1 MEIEKLLVFSY
12 EQKCSDLHI
21 TVGSTPMVRLNG
33 ELKKVGTYLLTPTN
47 TLEMAKGIT
56 TTEQLEMFSKLGE
69 IDFSYEMEGLCRFRV
84 NLFRQKG
91 AVAIVCRV
99 INAKPPSLQ
108 DLDTP
113 DVIRKFAHQHQG
125 LLLVTGP
132 TGSGKSTTLAALID
146 YINEQMNKH
155 IITLEDPIEYIHQH
169 KNSLVN
175 QREIGQDSLSFAA
188 GLRASLR
195 QDPDVILVGEMRDLE
210 TIQIAVTAAETGHLV
225 LATLHTTSAP
235 QTIDRIIDVFPG
247 DQQQQIRVQLASV
260 LLGVVS
266 QRLLPT
272 ADQSSRVAVQ
282 EILVNTSGVANLI
295 RSDKNHQI
303 KSMIETGRNVGMQTM
318 EMDANKLVREGR
330 ISREIAT
337 ENVPGWEMK

>member
-1 MEIEKLLVFSY
+1 LDIEKLLVFSY
-12 EQKCSDLHI
+12 DQKCSDLHI

-33 ELKKVGTYLLTPTN
+33 ELKKVGTYLLTPSD
-47 TLEMAKGIT
+47 TLEMAKAIT
-56 TTEQLEMFSKLGE
+56 TTEQLECFTEQGE
-69 IDFSYEMEGLCRFRV
+69 IDFSYEMKELCRFRV

-99 INAKPPSLQ
+99 INAKPPSL
-108 DLDTP
+108 LELNTP

-175 QREIGQDSLSFAA
+175 QREIGQDSFSFAA

-225 LATLHTTSAP
+225 LTTLHTTSAP

-303 KSMIETGRNVGMQTM
+303 KSMIETGRSVGMQTM

>member
-1 MEIEKLLVFSY
+1 LDIEKLLVFSF

-33 ELKKVGTYLLTPTN
+33 ELKKVGTYLLTPSN
-47 TLEMAKGIT
+47 TLEMAKAIT
-56 TTEQLEMFSKLGE
+56 TTEQLECFTEQGE
-69 IDFSYEMEGLCRFRV
+69 IDFSYEMKELCRFRV

-99 INAKPPSLQ
+99 INAKPPSL
-108 DLDTP
+108 LELNTP

-175 QREIGQDSLSFAA
+175 QREIGQDSISFAS